1 MISRRELF
9 ALFKINVPSLLAFF
23 VAHSDEHQHDV
34 SIQISEISVT
44 WNLARVFTYLPSFF
58 PNCGFIYW
66 MVLFFILIYFESRE
80 VKPGMFPVY
89 KKIPGAGVEHS
100 SYLTTPTPQ
109 VKQRN
114 YPCYSYAIGAKM
126 QWMALIAQPSNEL
139 DWCRKVSRIK
149 KEELVVQPIERCLK
163 TIEKFHKKGKYRIM
177 QRKIYKTSERIYV
190 L

>member
-1 MISRRELF
+1 MWPETWRESFHIYLLF
-9 ALFKINVPSLLAFF
+9 SQIVDL
-23 VAHSDEHQHDV
+23 
-34 SIQISEISVT
+34 SIEWSYFLYWSI
-44 WNLARVFTYLPSFF
+44 WNGV
-58 PNCGFIYW
+58 NW
-66 MVLFFILIYFESRE
+66 
-80 VKPGMFPVY
+80 KPGIFPVY
-89 KKIPGAGVEHS
+89 KKIPCAGLEHS